1 MRPHRKLKTLIWIFG
16 LGATRLYKKTSKEFP
31 AIRKTKKIWLHWNND
46 TPLATGLSR
55 PRPVCFLGSASNV
68 YSYS

>member
-1 MRPHRKLKTLIWIFG
+1 
-16 LGATRLYKKTSKEFP
+16 LYKKTAKEIP